1 MISSRSL
8 LIWTIVVVLIALQY
22 TLRPMLDWRASVD
35 FLVIAVLVVAVRVR
49 PGLAAVVGFVI
60 GLLADALSPE
70 AFGAG
75 ALAMTIV
82 GFAASQTKATFFADN
97 LLINAVFIFLGKLV
111 ADLIFL
117 VAEQRLGGLAMVSQL
132 LVWSP
137 LAALLTAVAGLVVM
151 VLVRPALERR
161 RLA

>member
-1 MISSRSL
+1 MISSRTL
-8 LIWTIVVVLIALQY
+8 VIWLIVLVLIALQY

-49 PGLAAVVGFVI
+49 PGAAAVVGFVI
-60 GLLADALSPE
+60 GLLSDALTPE

-75 ALAMTIV
+75 ALAMTLV

-111 ADLIFL
+111 SDLVFL
-117 VAEQRLGGLAMVSQL
+117 VAEGRLGGLAMVSQL

-137 LAALLTAVAGLVVM
+137 LAALLTAAAGLVVM
-151 VLVRPALERR
+151 AVVRPVLERR
-161 RLA
+161 RRA